1 MSVHGEAGFWNL
13 AAAAEETAWPP
24 SLRTPISQDSW
35 RAWMRRKNRNPK
47 VGILIEKRYK
57 KLYA

>member
-24 SLRTPISQDSW
+24 SPANSDFPRLMTGLNATQEQKP
-35 RAWMRRKNRNPK
+35 
-47 VGILIEKRYK
+47 
-57 KLYA
+57 